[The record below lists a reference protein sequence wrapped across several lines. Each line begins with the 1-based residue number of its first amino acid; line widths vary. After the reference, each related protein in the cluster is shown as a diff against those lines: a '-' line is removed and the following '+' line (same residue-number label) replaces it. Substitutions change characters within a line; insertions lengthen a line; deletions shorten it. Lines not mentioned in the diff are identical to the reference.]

1 MTDLFSQCMYVRT
14 YVCVCHTQECQF
26 ALTCM
31 QRNSTSC
38 VGEYQM
44 PSLGLAKED
53 REEQH
58 FLTMEVEQHG
68 WSFTTYAFCGVEY

>member
-1 MTDLFSQCMYVRT
+1 MYVCT
-14 YVCVCHTQECQF
+14 YVNTYIRMCRSCSGMSICTHMYAEELYIT
-26 ALTCM
+26 
-31 QRNSTSC
+31 C

-58 FLTMEVEQHG
+58 FLTMEVQQRG
-68 WSFTTYAFCGVEY
+68 WFFATYAFCGVEY